1 TSATANLSETNAVLS
16 TGGTLSLTDLDAT
29 AATVVAQTGTAGS
42 YGSFVINSAGVWTYT
57 TSSALNNLNAGQT
70 ASESFTVATTDGG
83 SATVTVNI
91 TGSEDV
97 STLTSATAN
106 LSETNAVLSTG
117 GTLSLT
123 DLDATAATVVAQTG
137 TAGSY

>member
-123 DLDATAATVVAQTG
+123 DLDATAATVV
-137 TAGSY
+137 

>member
-1 TSATANLSETNAVLS
+1 M
-16 TGGTLSLTDLDAT
+16 
-29 AATVVAQTGTAGS
+29 
-42 YGSFVINSAGVWTYT
+42 
-57 TSSALNNLNAGQT
+57 NNLNAGQA
-70 ASESFTVATTDGG
+70 ASETFTVATTDGG

-106 LSETNAVLSTG
+106 LTETNAVLSTG

-137 TAGSY
+137 RVLMARWLQTCGSALDGHQRIYEVPPCPPIKLSLTSGSGLMSVRSR

>member
-1 TSATANLSETNAVLS
+1 TNAVLS

-106 LSETNAVLSTG
+106 L
-117 GTLSLT
+117 
-123 DLDATAATVVAQTG
+123 
-137 TAGSY
+137 